1 MARELNISLI
11 IGIVAA
17 NLPIW
22 QWDTKIELL
31 TGIFTIAGLAMGMI
45 LWLEDKKPK
54 KKNPTAATAK
64 VQ

>member
-1 MARELNISLI
+1 MARELNISLV
-11 IGIVAA
+11 IGIIVA

-22 QWDTKIELL
+22 QWDTRAGFLVG
-31 TGIFTIAGLAMGMI
+31 TFTIAGLAMGII